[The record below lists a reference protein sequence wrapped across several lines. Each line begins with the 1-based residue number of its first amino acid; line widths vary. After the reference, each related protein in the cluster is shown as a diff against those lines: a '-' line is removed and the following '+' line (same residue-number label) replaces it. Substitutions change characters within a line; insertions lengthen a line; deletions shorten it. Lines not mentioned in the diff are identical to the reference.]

1 MDKLLKNA
9 LGYEFTSMALLHQAL
24 THRSLAKEP
33 QQSYERL
40 EFLGDRILGYII
52 ADLLLEACPEEQ
64 EGSLSKRHA
73 DLVRRETLAEI
84 ACQAGFGAHI
94 HMSRG
99 EADAGGRNNQ
109 AILSDICE
117 SLIAAIYRDGGIEP
131 ARRFVEKFWHERLRL
146 PDAPPE
152 DAKTKLQEWAQGRG
166 LPLPDYKV
174 VGREG
179 PDHAPVFT
187 IRLLVEGRDAV
198 VGIGASKR
206 AAERAAAGI
215 LLERMATND

>member
-1 MDKLLKNA
+1 MNKLLKNA
-9 LGYEFTSMALLHQAL
+9 LGYEFNSMALLQQAL

-52 ADLLLEACPEEQ
+52 ADLLLEAFPEEQ

-84 ACQAGFGAHI
+84 ACQAGIGAHI

-117 SLIAAIYRDGGIEP
+117 SLIAAIYRDGG
-131 ARRFVEKFWHERLRL
+131 RLFVLCCQRL
-146 PDAPPE
+146 PGRTRHRNFGYD
-152 DAKTKLQEWAQGRG
+152 GRG
-166 LPLPDYKV
+166 K
-174 VGREG
+174 
-179 PDHAPVFT
+179 
-187 IRLLVEGRDAV
+187 
-198 VGIGASKR
+198 AS
-206 AAERAAAGI
+206 ES
-215 LLERMATND
+215 NY

>member
-9 LGYEFTSMALLHQAL
+9 LGYEFTSMALLNQAL
-24 THRSLAKEP
+24 THRSLAMAP
-33 QQSYERL
+33 QASYERL

-52 ADLLLEACPEEQ
+52 ADLLFDAFPDEQ

-73 DLVRRETLAEI
+73 DLVRRETLAEV
-84 ACQAGFGAHI
+84 ACQAGLDEHI

-99 EADAGGRNNQ
+99 EADAGGRNSQ
-109 AILSDICE
+109 AILSDVCE

-131 ARRFVEKFWHERLRL
+131 ARRFIEKYWHERLNV
-146 PDAPPE
+146 PSAPPE

-166 LPLPDYKV
+166 FPLPDYKV

-179 PDHAPVFT
+179 PDHAPIFT
-187 IRLLVEGRDAV
+187 IRLSVQGRDAV
-198 VGIGASKR
+198 VGVGGSKR
-206 AAERAAAGI
+206 AAERVAAR
-215 LLERMATND
+215 LLLDKITAND